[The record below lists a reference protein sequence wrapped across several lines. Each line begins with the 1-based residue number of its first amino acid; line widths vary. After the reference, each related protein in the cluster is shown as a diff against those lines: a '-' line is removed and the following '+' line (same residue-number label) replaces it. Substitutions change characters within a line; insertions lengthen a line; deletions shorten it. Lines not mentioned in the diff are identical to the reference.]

1 MMKLFKISLSTREK
15 VFSSVQNKNLNIH
28 QADSQIGIEQLH
40 QIMVNARALAIAR
53 GISTPTI
60 ELLEES
66 RSMMKKINDRN

>member
-1 MMKLFKISLSTREK
+1 MKLFKISLSTREK
-15 VFSSVQNKNLNIH
+15 VFCSVQNKNLNIH

>member
-15 VFSSVQNKNLNIH
+15 VICSVQNKNLNIH